1 MKVLILHFL
10 LLLSLGSFAQNT
22 IKGTVTD
29 PNGDLLPGASLTV
42 KGTTK
47 AGLALVEYRIMTG
60 QLSIQVPLDII
71 AFFNLMAKDK
81 YLCMILDQ
89 RMERLLIN

>member
-22 IKGTVTD
+22 IKGTVAD
-29 PNGDLLPGASLTV
+29 PNGDLLPGASLTI

-47 AGLALVEYRIMTG
+47 GVTTDFDG
-60 QLSIQVPLDII
+60 S
-71 AFFNLMAKDK
+71 FT
-81 YLCMILDQ
+81 
-89 RMERLLIN
+89 